1 MAQKVFLLPR
11 KLTKNE
17 EEIDYKLNIV
27 TLKCSKT
34 GNPAKY
40 IFDDRKNQLLEI
52 LQFQGSKNS
61 WFIDNSV
68 EKDGLIYVA
77 TPIDPLFLILPYL
90 KEEIYSPLDQVFI
103 DENFP
108 DSKILSQCCLNQIDL
123 ITDRKDFGKESLYKY
138 NEQKTIDWLKSKFE
152 MLVSLLK
159 EKEIDCTNGSKV
171 TSLITS
177 KKKHPQQ
184 LEKINKYASG
194 IISQYLD
201 DKLNEKFLKAL
212 KICDDTSPEEC
223 PEKKARKTDF
233 EEPLENYF
241 DQFNYNHT
249 KTTKVTKLTASQKKL
264 MKVDKKGMKNIS
276 NFFVKNSS

>member
-123 ITDRKDFGKESLYKY
+123 ITDRKDFGKESVYKY
-138 NEQKTIDWLKSKFE
+138 NEQKTIDWLKFKFE

-264 MKVDKKGMKNIS
+264 MKVDKKVYGH
-276 NFFVKNSS
+276 